1 MKRIAVI
8 AAPGCEEGE
17 TLTIADVFRRA
28 ELSCDLV
35 GLGALDITGGHKT
48 VFRCDAVLDDK
59 LADTYDMVVL
69 AIRN

>member
-28 ELSCDLV
+28 ELDRKS
-35 GLGALDITGGHKT
+35 
-48 VFRCDAVLDDK
+48 
-59 LADTYDMVVL
+59 VV
-69 AIRN
+69 